1 MYLVVFESV
10 GHRWIADE
18 IHNPL
23 ISRLLRVVGKGGVLL
38 ARESL
43 W

>member
-10 GHRWIADE
+10 GDRKIADE

-23 ISRLLRVVGKGGVLL
+23 ISRLLRVVGEGCVLL